1 MPQEIAELSKTTNPV
16 AEQLATDQPS
26 SAEADICDN
35 CGTILNGPYC
45 HKCGQSSRS
54 MIKFIGLLFKEVL
67 DDVVGYDS
75 RLKHTVFPL
84 LFQPG
89 QITND
94 YIKGRRFYYVLPLRL
109 YLITSLLFILL
120 LKFTTDPTKLV
131 NEQANKGV
139 QETQIEQSVE
149 NPPDNNP
156 QGNSSD
162 SLNLKSE
169 SSRESSVAENEKG
182 REKETTID
190 DQDFGIN
197 ITGSGIEFQGD
208 EFKQDGFLKEFA
220 QEIEKKWQG
229 WLKDPKP
236 LVKQVIELLPY
247 MMFILL
253 PIFAIFLK
261 VFYLF
266 SKRFYIEHFIFLL
279 HNHCFIYAAL
289 MLQIG
294 LDYAEALNKSSNWL
308 FSSIGH
314 LAGLLS
320 VLLAWWIF
328 IYVFISMRKVYQQG
342 WVMTVGKGIFL
353 GIIYFSLIS
362 MGFIVT
368 LLAGAY
374 FA

>member
-16 AEQLATDQPS
+16 AEQLATDQSS
-26 SAEADICDN
+26 SAAADICDN

-131 NEQANKGV
+131 NEQANNGA
-139 QETQIEQSVE
+139 QEAQIEQPLE
-149 NPPDNNP
+149 NLPDNNP
-156 QGNSSD
+156 QEN
-162 SLNLKSE
+162 NSE
-169 SSRESSVAENEKG
+169 SSNLTSESNRETSIVENED
-182 REKETTID
+182 EKETTID

-362 MGFIVT
+362 MGFIIT